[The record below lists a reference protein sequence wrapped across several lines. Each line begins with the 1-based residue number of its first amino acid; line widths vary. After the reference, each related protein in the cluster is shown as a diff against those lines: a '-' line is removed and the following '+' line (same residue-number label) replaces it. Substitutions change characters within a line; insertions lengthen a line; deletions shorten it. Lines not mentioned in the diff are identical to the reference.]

1 MVMAPLMLSWGTV
14 LIGVFHFP
22 CDTSRARSGSKS
34 MSLTLIPVLLMFY
47 LEGANR
53 KKNLPPKVPITPMPR
68 YSIMET
74 PVLKKEL
81 DRFGVRALP
90 KRQMV
95 LKLKEIFQYTH
106 QTLES
111 DSEHEIQS
119 SQLPCSP
126 EVPCSQASTAETY
139 KPSRLPAGEPPVGPV
154 GDALLPASQESV
166 ATSVDG
172 SDNSFSSHSSSCEFG
187 AALESAGE
195 DKDDEEGVSA
205 SQVARRA
212 ADTEEAVRHYICST
226 PALYRKVLT
235 YQPLELAELQAELKR
250 KGIPVAMGK
259 LLDILDAQCITFT
272 TAAARKEKLK
282 QKKRQP
288 LGRKKKDQK

>member
-1 MVMAPLMLSWGTV
+1 MWWPLLLRT
-14 LIGVFHFP
+14 
-22 CDTSRARSGSKS
+22 
-34 MSLTLIPVLLMFY
+34 VLLMFY
-47 LEGANR
+47 PEGANK

-111 DSEHEIQS
+111 DSEPEIQS
-119 SQLPCSP
+119 SQVLP
-126 EVPCSQASTAETY
+126 EEPCSQDPTTETY
-139 KPSRLPAGEPPVGPV
+139 KPSRLPAGEPPSGPD
-154 GDALLPASQESV
+154 GDAPLPASQESV
-166 ATSVDG
+166 AASVDG
-172 SDNSFSSHSSSCEFG
+172 SDDSFSSQSSCCAFG

-195 DKDDEEGVSA
+195 DKDDEEEEVRA
-205 SQVARRA
+205 SQAAFRA
-212 ADTEEAVRHYICST
+212 ADTAEAVRRYICSK

-235 YQPLELAELQAELKR
+235 YQPLELAELQAELKQD
-250 KGIPVAMGK
+250 GIPVAMGK

-272 TAAARKEKLK
+272 TAAARKEKLQ
-282 QKKRQP
+282 QKRRQP

>member
-1 MVMAPLMLSWGTV
+1 
-14 LIGVFHFP
+14 
-22 CDTSRARSGSKS
+22 
-34 MSLTLIPVLLMFY
+34 MFY
-47 LEGANR
+47 PEGANR

-111 DSEHEIQS
+111 DSEDEVQS
-119 SQLPCSP
+119 PQIPAELPCR
-126 EVPCSQASTAETY
+126 QASTTETCN
-139 KPSRLPAGEPPVGPV
+139 PSRLPTGEPSHPD
-154 GDALLPASQESV
+154 GDAQLPASQESM

-172 SDNSFSSHSSSCEFG
+172 SDNSFSSKSSSAEFG
-187 AALESAGE
+187 AAFEYSDE
-195 DKDDEEGVSA
+195 DKDEEVGVTA
-205 SQVARRA
+205 SQAAIQA
-212 ADTEEAVRHYICST
+212 ADTEEAVRRYIRSK
-226 PALYRKVLT
+226 PALHRQVLR
-235 YQPLELAELQAELKR
+235 YQPVELAELQAELKQN
-250 KGIPVAMGK
+250 GIPVAMGK
-259 LLDILDAQCITFT
+259 LSDILDAQCITFT

-282 QKKRQP
+282 HKRRQP
-288 LGRKKKDQK
+288 SGRKKKDQK